1 MLSYYLLMIES
12 EEDKQK
18 FERLYDQYN
27 DLMFY
32 IAKRYFTEQQ
42 DLEDVVQDAYL
53 AIVKNIEKIEDVY
66 SSKTRHFIV
75 TVIEN
80 KSLDVLKKRKGIIQ
94 IEWEETTPGLE
105 ADAPVENMLSSAL
118 IKLPATYRE
127 ILMLK
132 YYNGYTI
139 REIAEILSVHPK
151 AAESTLWRAKK
162 ALQDLLEKEGMMI

>member
-66 SSKTRHFIV
+66 SGKTKHFIV
-75 TVIEN
+75 TVVEN
-80 KSLDVLKKRKGIIQ
+80 KSRDVLKKRKSVIEL
-94 IEWEETTPGLE
+94 EWEETTPGLKV
-105 ADAPVENMLSSAL
+105 DAPVGNLLSSAL
-118 IKLPATYRE
+118 LKLSPTYRE

-151 AAESTLWRAKK
+151 AAESTLWRAKN
-162 ALQDLLEKEGMMI
+162 ALQDLLEKEGMTI